1 MDYQQAWTFLDNLQF
16 FKIKL
21 GLDAMEN
28 FLGRVDNPQRRLR
41 CVHIGGTNG
50 KGSVGATL
58 LSILT
63 EAGYKVGLYTSPH
76 LSSVRE
82 RFRIGNNFISEGDFA
97 ELATVIHEELG
108 EDQITYFEFTTT
120 LALLWF
126 SRQKVD
132 LAIMEV
138 GMGGRL
144 DATNVIT
151 PLVSVITNVS
161 MDHEQYLGNT
171 LTEVA
176 GEKAGII
183 KAGIPVVSGV
193 ANDASREVVASQCQK
208 LNSPLYLLDR
218 DFSGVRSQD
227 NTSWCYTSPEQQ
239 QQPGLPLAMKGG
251 YQVTNASLVLT
262 TIKLLQPHGF
272 QVTEQQV
279 KTGLANTRWPGRL
292 EEFWLVDKQV
302 YSQNPATPS
311 ARHYLLD
318 GAHNPAGVE
327 ALCLALENE
336 FSYTN
341 LILVWGAMSDK
352 DITTTLASI
361 APLADH
367 ILFTRPESERSAMP
381 DDLLGC
387 LPTELHNKAQSVKNV
402 EKALQLAREMA
413 TENDIIC
420 IAGSLYLVGRTRQIL
435 LGELV

>member
-1 MDYQQAWTFLDNLQF
+1 MNYQQAWTVLNNLQF

-28 FLGRVDNPQRRLR
+28 FLGRVDNPQHNLP
-41 CVHIGGTNG
+41 CIHIGGTNG
-50 KGSVGATL
+50 KGSVAATL
-58 LSILT
+58 LSILSG
-63 EAGYKVGLYTSPH
+63 ADYKVGLYTSPH

-82 RFRIGNNFISEGDFA
+82 RFRIGNDFISEDDFA
-97 ELATVIHEELG
+97 ELATLIHEELG

-132 LAIMEV
+132 LALMEV

-171 LTEVA
+171 LAEVA

-193 ANDASREVVASQCQK
+193 ANDVSLEVVASQCKK
-208 LNSPLYLLDR
+208 LNSPLYLLNR
-218 DFSGVRSQD
+218 DFSGVRSGD
-227 NTSWCYTSPEQQ
+227 NTSWCYTWQEQKF
-239 QQPGLPLAMKGG
+239 PGLPLAMKGG
-251 YQVTNASLVLT
+251 YQVSNAALALT
-262 TIKLLQPHGF
+262 TIKLIQPHGF
-272 QVTEQQV
+272 TVTDQQI
-279 KTGLANTRWPGRL
+279 KSGLTNTRWPGRL
-292 EEFWLVDKQV
+292 EEFWLINSKVF
-302 YSQNPATPS
+302 SQNPRTAS

-327 ALCLALENE
+327 ALCLALKNE
-336 FSYTN
+336 FSYNN

-352 DITTTLASI
+352 DIVTTLASI
-361 APLADH
+361 APLADR

-381 DDLLGC
+381 DDLLKV
-387 LPTELHNKAQSVKNV
+387 LPLELRSKAQSMESV
-402 EKALQLAREMA
+402 EDALQLAKRMA
-413 TENDIIC
+413 AADDLIC
-420 IAGSLYLVGRTRQIL
+420 VAGSLYLVGRARQLL